1 MSLKTDAIDA
11 RLEVILP
18 QVVQLQDSYL
28 ANFGKCFQ
36 GLASH
41 AVLPDGE
48 TAKAVDLT
56 AHPNDQPHTYEDFWR
71 RVHLLEPDEETGER
85 TEQHEFTVS
94 DLDAVKD
101 LTVRTRFD
109 VCQGPDHWAW
119 TLTLDYEDE
128 TGHHAKTV
136 NKEGTAQDWH
146 LVEPEA
152 EIEA

>member
-41 AVLPDGE
+41 AALPDGE

-71 RVHLLEPDEETGER
+71 RVHFSAPNEETGER
-85 TEQHEFTVS
+85 TEQHEFNVAQI
-94 DLDAVKD
+94 DAVKD

-136 NKEGTAQDWH
+136 NKEGTVQGWH
-146 LVEPEA
+146 LVAPKA

>member
-1 MSLKTDAIDA
+1 MITKQTAIDD
-11 RLEVILP
+11 RLAQLMP
-18 QVVQLQDSYL
+18 QIVDLQDSYL

-41 AVLPDGE
+41 AALPDGD
-48 TAKAVDLT
+48 TAKAVDLA

-71 RVHLLEPDEETGER
+71 RVHLSEPDEETGER
-85 TEQHEFTVS
+85 TEQHEFTVA

-101 LTVRTRFD
+101 ITVRARFD
-109 VCQGPDHWAW
+109 VCQGPDHWTW

-128 TGHHAKTV
+128 AGHHAKTV
-136 NKEGTAQDWH
+136 NKEGTVQDWH
-146 LVEPEA
+146 LVAPEA